1 MILLCHDNT
10 YLAPE
15 SIIFWIE
22 STAMTEIKHGVHL
35 IEGLTHPFPDVGMFS
50 YIFEEAPHD
59 LTLIDTCFSADL
71 PMLEEYLHHCG
82 YEISDIKRIVITHIH
97 SDHTQA
103 ANEIRRRSGEDLEIL
118 SHWAEAAYLSHNPP
132 YSGPPSEETVQHFFN
147 QLGINPEDIFKK
159 YGTFDVEPIKVDRQL
174 QDGDM
179 VGKSLQVIHTPG
191 HTPGHISLY
200 SKQHGIVFGGD
211 VMSKSI
217 LGINGLFV
225 PPSAVSIDP
234 ITAAISARR
243 ISKLKFDTL
252 LLGHQDAPLLENA
265 SNEVERSLAALDITK
280 P

>member
-1 MILLCHDNT
+1 
-10 YLAPE
+10 
-15 SIIFWIE
+15 
-22 STAMTEIKHGVHL
+22 MTEIKRGIHL
-35 IEGLTHPFPDVGMFS
+35 IDGLTHPFPGVGMVS
-50 YIFEEAPHD
+50 YIFEEASHD

-71 PMLEEYLHHCG
+71 PKLEEYLQNCS

-103 ANEIRRRSGEDLEIL
+103 ANELRRRSDGALEIL

-132 YSGPPSEETVQHFFN
+132 YSGPPSEETIQKFFN
-147 QLGINPEDIFKK
+147 ELRIKPEDVFKK

-200 SKQHGIVFGGD
+200 SKQHGIIFGGD
-211 VMSKSI
+211 FMSKSI
-217 LGINGLFV
+217 LGVDGLFV
-225 PPSAVSIDP
+225 PPPSISIDST
-234 ITAAISARR
+234 TAAISARR
-243 ISKLKFDTL
+243 ISNLKFDIL
-252 LLGHQDAPLLENA
+252 LLAHQDAPVLENA
-265 SNEVERSLAALDITK
+265 SKEVQRSIAAVDVRS